1 MIDEAAEFQAY
12 TGVVDYSAR
21 NKQDTT
27 YLGRFTYP
35 MLMDFEGLARVFS
48 ILARGYMFGES
59 TEPDID
65 RARRA
70 LCAWCS
76 VPDSKKASPRKDWQ
90 FRTSFSDYH
99 DEFPELVDTNGLG
112 WFCRH
117 VRNVCAFVEANPDGT
132 SKAAQKKCLS
142 LRNGFEDA
150 WRRKVVQFQ
159 VPLFSESAKYSWVL
173 HFGDALSDALELGPL
188 RQPNILL
195 PSELLQR
202 IEELTPKGVPVDVL
216 RSLAIYYLVNK
227 PEDSDWVVLPVV
239 NFDAYFGTSS
249 FGRKWLAALPED
261 LIRREKSSFG
271 ICRYRVVL

>member
-1 MIDEAAEFQAY
+1 MIDEVAEFQSY

-59 TEPDID
+59 TEPD
-65 RARRA
+65 
-70 LCAWCS
+70 
-76 VPDSKKASPRKDWQ
+76 DSKKASPKEDWQ

-99 DEFPELVDTNGLG
+99 DEFPELVDTTGLG

-117 VRNVCAFVEANPDGT
+117 VRNVCAFVEANPEGT

-173 HFGDALSDALELGPL
+173 HFEDALSDALELGPL
-188 RQPNILL
+188 RQPSILL

-202 IEELTPKGVPVDVL
+202 IEELTPKGVPVEVL
-216 RSLAIYYLVNK
+216 QTMVIYYLVNK

-249 FGRKWLAALPED
+249 FGRKWLVALPKD
-261 LIRREKSSFG
+261 FIRREKSSFG
-271 ICRYRVVL
+271 ICRYKIGF